1 MKFTKKHKNNQ
12 ESKKRKDATWEKFK
26 NQQNNLS
33 ANRRGVKR

>member
-12 ESKKRKDATWEKFK
+12 SSKKRKEQTWEKFK

-33 ANRRGVKR
+33 ANRRGIKR